1 MKLFTMEDVD
11 LAKKLK
17 PYLPK
22 KFIVKQFAFCNF
34 KLRQGWSLGSLIAYI
49 ENTKNF
55 NLKELN

>member
-1 MKLFTMEDVD
+1 MKHFTMEDVD

-22 KFIVKQFAFCNF
+22 KFIIKQFAFCNL

-55 NLKELN
+55 H